1 MSNDVERLREAL
13 RLKALENVRSG
24 ERAYPVLSVNDVM
37 DVLGQEGVTLPT
49 PPRATPLEA
58 AAREV
63 CLRDGFAWETL
74 TGFVRAERL
83 ARARHTITAAVGAL
97 SEEDVRAVGR
107 AYAYPDCDDG
117 VVEARGVLLVRLTEG
132 GAT

>member
-49 PPRATPLEA
+49 PPRVTPLEA
-58 AAREV
+58 AARVIGHE
-63 CLRDGFAWETL
+63 FALLDDEAINCARKTL
-74 TGFVRAERL
+74 
-83 ARARHTITAAVGAL
+83 TAAVGAL
-97 SEEDVRAVGR
+97 SEEAVREVWEAYTKPSTAQDGR
-107 AYAYPDCDDG
+107 TAFRA
-117 VVEARGVLLVRLTEG
+117 ALLARLTEG
-132 GAT
+132 GN